1 MCKNINGADG
11 CSDSFLQI
19 LFNFCWTNSR
29 RLLLSAF
36 CCVRWRRGSSQKS
49 GKTLWPVWMSH
60 VMLQHVY
67 VKLSLIHY
75 EFESWLICTY
85 CSGRQAFFNI
95 KLKCRVWLLTV
106 GPRAEVCSLSAAL
119 ISCDSL
125 ARRFFKNTFNLKILS
140 RHNIHDNVL
149 AYWSQ
154 YSHVFCLS
162 SSSSPSTPSVTG
174 SCVAVADYS
183 PVGPDE
189 LQLRQGDVVGIQG
202 LLVRGLG
209 VFVGKHASTG
219 HTGFVHKAHV
229 KPLDAEPL

>member
-1 MCKNINGADG
+1 MVVVIVSYRFFSTSAGQTQG
-11 CSDSFLQI
+11 GFYY
-19 LFNFCWTNSR
+19 
-29 RLLLSAF
+29 RLSVVWDEEEAPHK
-36 CCVRWRRGSSQKS
+36 SQ
-49 GKTLWPVWMSH
+49 
-60 VMLQHVY
+60 
-67 VKLSLIHY
+67 
-75 EFESWLICTY
+75 ESWLICTY

-140 RHNIHDNVL
+140 HHNIHDNVL

-162 SSSSPSTPSVTG
+162 SSSSFSSPSTPSVTG